1 MAGIRSANPV
11 RTRTYAFIGAMILV
25 LGIFL
30 YTYSLVKSFERQT
43 ETLTM
48 VFAKFCAAA
57 TYPATQDEEVRLI
70 FNEVIKDIYFP
81 IVITDPRGVPYTWK
95 NIGDDLDPDDVS
107 WEVFASASPTN
118 PPPGVIT
125 DVLAVVR
132 KMDDKRKPVLMMDQ
146 ATGRFLGTVHY
157 GTPAITGGLKWL
169 PFAVGALLIL
179 FFLMGYLGIRSIIV
193 GERRS
198 IWIGMAKETAHQ
210 LGTPL
215 SSLMGWLQ
223 LLKERCADDRMR
235 ETVREME
242 KDILRLSKISS
253 RFGKVGSK
261 PRLDREDIV
270 EIVRNAVDY
279 QKRRLPSFSREVE
292 IKEHFGN
299 LPKADVNADLLEW
312 AIENLLK
319 NALDAMDKPRGIVEL
334 RATYI
339 PRQEIISIEVEDN
352 GRGMDAKAAKKV
364 FEPGYPTRRGGW
376 GLGLPLARRV
386 VEEYHYGKLSLLRTS
401 PGKGSLF
408 VMEIPAVKHAGGGA

>member
-1 MAGIRSANPV
+1 MPNIRFASPGRA
-11 RTRTYAFIGAMILV
+11 RTYAFISAMILV
-25 LGIFL
+25 LGIFF
-30 YTYSLVKSFERQT
+30 YTYSLVRSFDRQT

-48 VFAKFCAAA
+48 IFAKFCAAA
-57 TYPATQDEEVRLI
+57 TYPATQDEEVRLV
-70 FNEVIKDIYFP
+70 FNDVIKDIYFP

-107 WEVFASASPTN
+107 WEVFSSVSPSN
-118 PPPGVIT
+118 PPPGTLSEVI
-125 DVLAVVR
+125 AVVR
-132 KMDDKRKPVLMMDQ
+132 DMDSKRRPVLMMDR
-146 ATGRFLGTVHY
+146 TSGKFLGTVHY
-157 GTPAITGGLKWL
+157 DRPAIAGGLNWL
-169 PFAVGALLIL
+169 PFTAGALLLL
-179 FFLMGYLGIRSIIV
+179 FLMMGYLGIRSIIV

-223 LLKERCADDRMR
+223 LLKERCADDRTR

-242 KDILRLSKISS
+242 KDVLRLSKISS
-253 RFGKVGSK
+253 RFGKVGSR
-261 PRLDREDIV
+261 PRLDREDVV

-279 QKRRLPSFSREVE
+279 QKRRLPSLSREVE

-299 LPKADVNADLLEW
+299 LPKADVNVDLLEW

-319 NALDAMDKPRGIVEL
+319 NALDAMDKPRGIVEI

-339 PRQEIISIEVEDN
+339 PRQDIISIEVEDN
-352 GRGMDAKAAKKV
+352 GRGMDHKSAKRI
-364 FEPGYPTRRGGW
+364 FEPGYSTRRGGW

-386 VEEYHYGKLSLLRTS
+386 IEEYHYGKLRLLRTS

-408 VMEIPAVKHAGGGA
+408 VMEIPAVKQTGGAD

>member
-1 MAGIRSANPV
+1 
-11 RTRTYAFIGAMILV
+11 MILV

-30 YTYSLVKSFERQT
+30 YTYSLVRSFERQT
-43 ETLTM
+43 EILTM

-70 FNEVIKDIYFP
+70 FNEVIKDIHFP

-95 NIGDDLDPDDVS
+95 NIGDHLDPDEVS
-107 WEVFASASPTN
+107 WEVFASASPTS
-118 PPPGVIT
+118 PPPGIISEVI
-125 DVLAVVR
+125 AVVR
-132 KMDDKRKPVLMMDQ
+132 GMDSKRRPVLMLDQ
-146 ATGRFLGTVHY
+146 ASGRFLGTVHY
-157 GTPAITGGLKWL
+157 ARPAITGGLKWL
-169 PFAVGALLIL
+169 PFAAGALLML
-179 FFLMGYLGIRSIIV
+179 FFVMGYLGIRSFIV

-253 RFGKVGSK
+253 RFGKVGSR
-261 PRLDREDIV
+261 PRLDREDVV

-279 QKRRLPSFSREVE
+279 QKRRLPSLSREVE

-312 AIENLLK
+312 AVENLLK

-334 RATYI
+334 RTTYI
-339 PRQEIISIEVEDN
+339 SRRQIISIEVEDN
-352 GRGMDAKAAKKV
+352 GRGMDQKSAKKI
-364 FEPGYPTRRGGW
+364 FEPGYTTRRGGW

-408 VMEIPAVKHAGGGA
+408 VMEIPAVKHTGGGA